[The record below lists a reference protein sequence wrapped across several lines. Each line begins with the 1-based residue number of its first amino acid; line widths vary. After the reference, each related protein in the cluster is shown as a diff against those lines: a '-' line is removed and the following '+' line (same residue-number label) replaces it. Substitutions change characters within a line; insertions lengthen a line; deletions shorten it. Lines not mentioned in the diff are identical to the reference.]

1 MAASFNATVGSSTAP
16 NAYEAGRQAGLQ
28 ALAGNREGKLALA
41 FASSAYDLSE
51 VFRGVSEALGPI
63 PVCGSTSVGEM
74 SCSGFHEQSVT
85 VAVMEG
91 QFRFAS
97 AAEAYGVS
105 PKRAAFRVANAC
117 LRELKGRSFDVALV
131 YCSAELGHSNLVVET
146 IKEVL
151 GETTLLFGGGSG
163 PVELQPEVYG
173 PSYQYWGGQLVKE
186 GVVLL
191 LLSLE
196 SPNLRVATAVS
207 HGLQPISAPMPV
219 TRAEGHWVHEVNGEP
234 VFDFYEKYTGRRVE
248 DVGPVLRT
256 YPFLVQQPGFNQ
268 TLAVAPYFID
278 RERGRI
284 GFYPTGSM
292 EGRTVM
298 LAHFARNEIIRA
310 CRESAYNARV
320 ALGEFHPR
328 LMLATSCAARLTFL
342 GNRVNEEAQILSE
355 VFGEGVPLIGCY
367 GAAEFVP
374 LRDPAEQRDALLP
387 AARGSCVVGET
398 FSLLV
403 VGDSSTPVQACDGC
417 TEAAAPDAP
426 ELPLDERFEAARQQI
441 TRLERQ
447 IGESERQLELRE
459 RVLLKVN
466 KENIDVTSELRAANL
481 RLSELNQRN
490 LRLQRV
496 IKQYTPRSTWN
507 KAGKAAGSDEIVEI
521 PDELVNL
528 TYLFLDVKGF
538 TTYSESHTPQEVV
551 ASLNDI
557 FGPCTDIIY
566 ENSGDVHKYI
576 GDAIFATFEVPQDA
590 VEAALC
596 ICREIGRLDTPFKV
610 RIGIHQGRS
619 IHGNVGS
626 DLRRD
631 NTLIGD
637 AVNMSQRLE
646 SNCEPG
652 GVLLSRR
659 VYDAVKDLMTLDGS
673 FRTIQVKGKT
683 EPLEVFDL
691 KPGSN

>member
-1 MAASFNATVGSSTAP
+1 MAASFNATVGSSTASD
-16 NAYEAGRQAGLQ
+16 AYEAGRQAGLQ

-41 FASSAYDLSE
+41 FANSAYDLE
-51 VFRGVSEALGPI
+51 AAFKGVSDALGPI
-63 PVCGSTSVGEM
+63 PVCGSSSFGEI
-74 SCSGFHEQSVT
+74 SCTGFHEQSVS
-85 VAVMEG
+85 VALLDG
-91 QFRFAS
+91 QFRFIA
-97 AAEAYGVS
+97 AAEEYGVS
-105 PKRAAFRVANAC
+105 PKRAAFRVANSC
-117 LRELKGRSFDVALV
+117 LRELKGRSFDLALL
-131 YCSAELGHSNLVVET
+131 YCSAEKGHSNLVVET
-146 IKEVL
+146 VKEVL
-151 GETTLLFGGGSG
+151 GETTLIFGGGSG
-163 PVELQPEVYG
+163 TAHLGDGDSG
-173 PSYQYWGGQLVKE
+173 PSYQYWGGRLFKE
-186 GVVLL
+186 GVALL
-191 LLSLE
+191 LVGLD
-196 SPNLRVATAVS
+196 SPTLRLATAVS
-207 HGLQPISAPMPV
+207 HGLQPISAPIPV
-219 TRAEGHWVHEVNGEP
+219 TRAEGYWVYEVNGEP

-248 DVGPVLRT
+248 EVGAFLRT
-256 YPFLVQQPGFNQ
+256 YPFLVQHPTSDQ
-268 TLAVAPYFID
+268 TLAAAPFFID

-292 EGRTVM
+292 EGCTVT
-298 LAHFARNEIIRA
+298 LAHFSRNEIVRA

-320 ALGEFHPR
+320 ALGEFHPK
-328 LMLATSCAARLTFL
+328 LVLATSCGARLTFL
-342 GNRVNEEAQILSE
+342 GTRVVEEAQLLSE

-374 LRDPAEQRDALLP
+374 VNDSPGQRDSLLP
-387 AARGSCVVGET
+387 ASRGSCVVGET

-403 VGDSSTPVQACDGC
+403 VGDSSAPVRACDGC
-417 TEAAAPDAP
+417 DEEDGAEAQ
-426 ELPLDERFEAARQQI
+426 ELTLEQKFEAARQHI
-441 TRLERQ
+441 DRLERQ
-447 IGESERQLELRE
+447 IGESERQLEFRE

-490 LRLQRV
+490 QRLQRV

-551 ASLNDI
+551 ASLNGI
-557 FGPCTDIIY
+557 FRPCTDIIY

-610 RIGIHQGRS
+610 RIGIHLGRS

-691 KPGSN
+691 KPGSD